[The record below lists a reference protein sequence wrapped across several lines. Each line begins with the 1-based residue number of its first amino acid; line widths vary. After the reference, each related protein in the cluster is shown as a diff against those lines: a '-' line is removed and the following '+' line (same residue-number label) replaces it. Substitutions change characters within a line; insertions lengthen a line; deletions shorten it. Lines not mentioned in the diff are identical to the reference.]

1 MDLGYRM
8 NRILQ
13 VNEETCYAELEPGV
27 SFQMLH
33 DELAR
38 RGDKLMVSATSGPPH
53 GGIIGNALDRGAGY
67 GPYFDHFGM
76 LCGMEIVL
84 GNGDVI
90 RTGDG
95 GLDTED
101 PINWHVSRFSSGP
114 ALDGLFA
121 QSNFGIVTRVG
132 IWLMPRPPVSRSF
145 HFVFPDD
152 EDIEQIIDLCRP
164 LKLSNFVPSLF
175 RVANDLYALAPEERN
190 PEYMAGS
197 KDGISDAGRA
207 ALQRKHGLGAWQ
219 VSGMFYGPS
228 DAALEP
234 QIQRVRAHF
243 ERSGKARYISHE
255 EAQGMAPLRVAIDS
269 MDGRP
274 SANRWACCSGGPAA
288 ATHGSCPARPWW
300 ANRRWRSIVS
310 GAPSSPSTG
319 WTTSS
324 CTSRPRDSRGPACSG
339 LEQGRQERKRAGRC
353 LLSGAGRNIRQA
365 RRRRWPRPGGLPR
378 LAHAADDP
386 GTARRLRRHQEGA

>member
-1 MDLGYRM
+1 M

-38 RGDKLMVSATSGPPH
+38 RGNKLMVSATSGPPH

-164 LKLSNFVPSLF
+164 
-175 RVANDLYALAPEERN
+175 
-190 PEYMAGS
+190 
-197 KDGISDAGRA
+197 
-207 ALQRKHGLGAWQ
+207 
-219 VSGMFYGPS
+219 
-228 DAALEP
+228 
-234 QIQRVRAHF
+234 
-243 ERSGKARYISHE
+243 
-255 EAQGMAPLRVAIDS
+255 
-269 MDGRP
+269 
-274 SANRWACCSGGPAA
+274 
-288 ATHGSCPARPWW
+288 
-300 ANRRWRSIVS
+300 
-310 GAPSSPSTG
+310 
-319 WTTSS
+319 
-324 CTSRPRDSRGPACSG
+324 
-339 LEQGRQERKRAGRC
+339 
-353 LLSGAGRNIRQA
+353 
-365 RRRRWPRPGGLPR
+365 
-378 LAHAADDP
+378 
-386 GTARRLRRHQEGA
+386 

>member
-33 DELAR
+33 DELAAR
-38 RGDKLMVSATSGPPH
+38 QQADGLRDLRPAAWRHHRQRAGPRGRL
-53 GGIIGNALDRGAGY
+53 R
-67 GPYFDHFGM
+67 PYFDHFGM

-152 EDIEQIIDLCRP
+152 EDIIE

-207 ALQRKHGLGAWQ
+207 AQRKHGWAPGRCPACSMARPTPRWSRRSSAYGRISSAAARPATSAMRGA
-219 VSGMFYGPS
+219 GHG
-228 DAALEP
+228 A
-234 QIQRVRAHF
+234 
-243 ERSGKARYISHE
+243 
-255 EAQGMAPLRVAIDS
+255 LRVAIDS

-274 SANRWACCSGGPAA
+274 SANELGMLQWRPGSGNSWFLPGTPMVGKQALALDRLGRAIFAKHGMDYIVMHVASARFARACMFWSG
-288 ATHGSCPARPWW
+288 TR
-300 ANRRWRSIVS
+300 
-310 GAPSSPSTG
+310 
-319 WTTSS
+319 TTR
-324 CTSRPRDSRGPACSG
+324 TKTRGPMPAIGS
-339 LEQGRQERKRAGRC
+339 
-353 LLSGAGRNIRQA
+353 
-365 RRRRWPRPGGLPR
+365 WPKHSPGTASALAAPGGLPR